1 MEAFKHSWLRDCKK
15 AYCAPRVRACDAQR
29 TPLYACASR
38 RELGALATVFSQS
51 LKLAAF
57 TIGLTVCCDIRAE
70 SVLSEIRLPRGFRI
84 TVYTDQTPGARSLAL
99 GDDGTVYVGSMD
111 EGKVYAVRDQ
121 DRNGKADQVQV
132 LATNLNMPNGV
143 AVVDGDLY
151 VAEVSR
157 ILKFKDIGRQVSTS
171 PKPEIIFD
179 RYPDDVH
186 HGWKYLRV
194 GPDGK
199 LYVPVG
205 APCNVC
211 LPKKEI
217 YATLTR
223 LDKDGSNFEIY
234 ARGIRNT
241 VGFDW
246 HPETKELWLTE
257 NGRDWMGDD
266 MPPDELNHAP
276 KPGLHFGFP
285 HCHGKDIADPSF
297 GKGKACAEF
306 EPPAWTFPAHVAA
319 LGMRF
324 YTGKQFPAEYQGQ
337 LFVAQHG
344 SWNRSTPD
352 GYRVVMVEFQGGKP
366 INEKIFAEGWLR
378 PNGKVLG
385 RPVDILQMPDG
396 ALVISDDKAGAL
408 YRIVYQP

>member
-1 MEAFKHSWLRDCKK
+1 MAAKKHPWLR
-15 AYCAPRVRACDAQR
+15 
-29 TPLYACASR
+29 
-38 RELGALATVFSQS
+38 
-51 LKLAAF
+51 LAAF
-57 TIGLTVCCDIRAE
+57 ALGLTVCCGVRAE
-70 SVLSEIRLPRGFRI
+70 AVVSEIKLPPGFRI
-84 TVYTDQTPGARSLAL
+84 SVYTDRTPNARSLAL
-99 GDDGTVYVGSMD
+99 GDDGTVYVGSME
-111 EGKVYAVRDQ
+111 EGKVYAVLDRDR
-121 DRNGKADQVQV
+121 DGKADQVRV

-143 AVVDGDLY
+143 AFADGDLY
-151 VAEVSR
+151 VAEISR
-157 ILKFKDIGRQVSTS
+157 ILRFKDIAKQVSY
-171 PKPEIIFD
+171 PQKPEIVFA
-179 RYPDDVH
+179 RYPKDVH

-211 LPKKEI
+211 LPKDEI

-246 HPETKELWLTE
+246 HPETRELWLNE

-285 HCHGKDIADPSF
+285 YCHGKGIVDPSF
-297 GKGKACAEF
+297 GKGKSCAEF
-306 EPPAWTFPAHVAA
+306 EPPAWTYPAHVAA

-324 YTGKQFPAEYQGQ
+324 YTGKQFPAEYRGG

-344 SWNRSTPD
+344 SWNRSSPV
-352 GYRVVMVEFQGGKP
+352 GYRVVTVEFHGGKP
-366 INEKIFAEGWLR
+366 VSDKVFAEGWLR
-378 PNGKVLG
+378 PDGKVLG
-385 RPVDILQMPDG
+385 RPVDILGMPDG
-396 ALVISDDKAGAL
+396 ALLVSDDKVGAI